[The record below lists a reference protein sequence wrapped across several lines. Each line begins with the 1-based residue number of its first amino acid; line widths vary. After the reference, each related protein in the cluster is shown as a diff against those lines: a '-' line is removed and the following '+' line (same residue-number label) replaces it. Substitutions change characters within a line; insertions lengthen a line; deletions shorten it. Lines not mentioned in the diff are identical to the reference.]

1 MADTSILAL
10 DIGDEAVGG
19 VLYSEGKRS
28 APAILAAHCRQLDGD
43 TDLEAALAE
52 VVDRCGAKGARCLVS
67 FAASHFHYRLLHLPF
82 GDQKKVRS
90 VLPYELEDSSSTS
103 DEDFVFDCLLEAA
116 EDGGTDVVAVLVK
129 KETMRTWLDLLL
141 AHGLDPELVTVSGIP
156 AAMLVCRKQQNA
168 PDDAVL
174 LHLSASRSLFIL
186 LQKRTIRAIRIL
198 GSGLTSGLYQGG
210 SPLVKPDPAFPSFV
224 ASKPDPAFPAAAKRL
239 AIDIANTLL
248 ALQAPEAQRR
258 EPSIGLSGATPA
270 QLQMRYVLAQEL
282 QADIFEPA
290 WLPFVEIDNQNK
302 LDGPWPPGAL
312 DQALALA
319 CCLPKDRERLNLR
332 TGEFARQGG
341 GLSKPLRIGALA
353 VAALLCVVVFYQ
365 IFDYQAKKQ
374 ELAEQTKLIA
384 SLYEATLP
392 GANPGPD
399 PLKELQVKV
408 NELRETA
415 TIGTGHDPSVSVVKL
430 LADISERIP
439 PSLKVSFERFVYDR
453 KTIRIRGLTDTFNT
467 VDLMKQALEQSPLY
481 SEVSIGSANMSQKEQ
496 LVRFE
501 LKLDLNV
508 L

>member
-10 DIGDEAVGG
+10 DISDDAVGG

-28 APAILAAHCRQLDGD
+28 APAILATHFRQLNGD
-43 TDLEAALAE
+43 TDLGTALAE
-52 VVDRCGAKGARCLVS
+52 VLDRCGARGKRCLVS
-67 FAASHFHYRLLHLPF
+67 FGASHFHYRLLHLPF
-82 GDQKKVRS
+82 SDQKKVRS

-141 AHGLDPELVTVSGIP
+141 THGLDPELVTVTGIP
-156 AAMLVCRKQQNA
+156 AAQLICRKHQTA
-168 PDDAVL
+168 PDDGVL
-174 LHLSASRSLFIL
+174 LHLTSHRSLLIL

-198 GSGLTSGLYQGG
+198 GSGLGATKGSGLTSGLSQGE
-210 SPLVKPDPAFPSFV
+210 SPLVKPDPAFPS
-224 ASKPDPAFPAAAKRL
+224 AAKRL

-248 ALQAPEAQRR
+248 ALQVPDTQRR
-258 EPSIGLSGATPA
+258 EPSIGLIGSTPA
-270 QLQMRYVLAQEL
+270 QQQLRYVLAQEL
-282 QADIFEPA
+282 QADVFDTA

-302 LDGPWPPGAL
+302 LDGPWPQGSL

-341 GLSKPLRIGALA
+341 GLSRPLKFGALA
-353 VAALLCVVVFYQ
+353 VAALLCVAVFSQ
-365 IFDYQAKKQ
+365 VFDYQTKKQ
-374 ELAEQTKLIA
+374 QLAEQTKLIA

-392 GANPGPD
+392 DARPGPD

-415 TIGTGHDPSVSVVKL
+415 TIGTGHDPSVSIVKL
-430 LADISERIP
+430 LADISGRIE

-467 VDLMKQALEQSPLY
+467 VDVMKQALEQSPLY

>member
-1 MADTSILAL
+1 VPGILRR
-10 DIGDEAVGG
+10 V
-19 VLYSEGKRS
+19 
-28 APAILAAHCRQLDGD
+28 
-43 TDLEAALAE
+43 
-52 VVDRCGAKGARCLVS
+52 
-67 FAASHFHYRLLHLPF
+67 

-90 VLPYELEDSSSTS
+90 VLPYELEDGSSAN

-116 EDGGTDVVAVLVK
+116 EDGGTDVVAVLAK
-129 KETMRTWLDLLL
+129 NETMRTWLDLLL
-141 AHGLDPELVTVSGIP
+141 ASGLDPELVTVSGIP
-156 AAMLVCRKQQNA
+156 TALLICRKQQTA
-168 PDDAVL
+168 PDDGVL
-174 LHLSASRSLFIL
+174 LHLTSHRSLLIL

-198 GSGLTSGLYQGG
+198 GSIAD
-210 SPLVKPDPAFPSFV
+210 PDPAFS
-224 ASKPDPAFPAAAKRL
+224 AAGKRL

-248 ALQAPEAQRR
+248 ALQVPEEQRR
-258 EPSIGLSGATPA
+258 EPSIGLIGSTPA
-270 QLQMRYVLAQEL
+270 QPQLRYVLAQEL
-282 QADIFEPA
+282 RADLFEPA
-290 WLPFVEIDNQNK
+290 WLPFVEIANQNK
-302 LDGPWPPGAL
+302 LDGPWPQGAL

-332 TGEFARQGG
+332 TGEFARQSG
-341 GLSKPLRIGALA
+341 GLSRPLKLGALA

-365 IFDYQAKKQ
+365 AFAYQVKKQ

-392 GANPGPD
+392 GARPGPD

-415 TIGTGHDPSVSVVKL
+415 TIGTGHDPSVSIVKL
-430 LADISERIP
+430 LADISGRIE

-467 VDLMKQALEQSPLY
+467 VDVMKQALEQSPLY